1 MNIFSVICL
10 LITIALCSNAMRQH
24 EQMAQ
29 RTPLR
34 YMYGTQVRC
43 TNVRKEQMKFVYTRN
58 AWILGVSSVCPAKTV
73 SSTLHVAQQL
83 DVSTQFKSL
92 FDIRHCR
99 TNSKLRTKCWLPDSS
114 IRTKCWL
121 LDSSIRT
128 ECWLLDSSIRTKCWL
143 LDSSILFHKTKPA
156 KPTGAKLPNYPQT
169 LKLRRPIRRQTL
181 KDKTLAVPTWLRFS
195 RVRYPLWQV
204 KPMHPHS
211 RRRAFVRL
219 DEHMHA
225 YTRMRPCML
234 LSMIC
239 MCTHSCHI

>member
-1 MNIFSVICL
+1 
-10 LITIALCSNAMRQH
+10 
-24 EQMAQ
+24 
-29 RTPLR
+29 
-34 YMYGTQVRC
+34 
-43 TNVRKEQMKFVYTRN
+43 MKFAYTRN

-128 ECWLLDSSIRTKCWL
+128 ECWLLDSSIRTKCWLLDSSIRTKCWLLDSSIRTKCWLLDSSIRTKCWL